1 MLQTKIEE
9 RKNYTIDKNEANN
22 LFEKYIKKLRI
33 TPTWDVQL
41 EFVDDP
47 NWKKPGDFKIDETEP
62 HTRLFIR
69 E

>member
-9 RKNYTIDKNEANN
+9 RKNYTIDKNEANK

-41 EFVDDP
+41 EFVDDH
-47 NWKKPGDFKIDETEP
+47 NWKSLVIL
-62 HTRLFIR
+62 RLIVMI
-69 E
+69 EKQ

>member
-9 RKNYTIDKNEANN
+9 RKNYTIDKNEANK
-22 LFEKYIKKLRI
+22 LFEKYIKKLRMK
-33 TPTWDVQL
+33 PTWDVQL

-62 HTRLFIR
+62 HTCLFIR